1 MADRSVLIVDD
12 EIYIRMTLS
21 FALEKLNFSV
31 DTTRLA
37 GQRLSKS
44 WRKDPTP

>member
-31 DTTRLA
+31 DTA
-37 GQRLSKS
+37 ASGQRLSKS